1 MGKCVDENTS
11 VFTPNG
17 NVKIKDI
24 NIGDYVY
31 SMKDNEIVKRKVL
44 NKWNTT
50 KKQVKIIT
58 RNGKEIIT
66 SKEHRMFTQRGY
78 VASENLTTNDYLYS
92 LLTKMKGKYE
102 INDDELTFITGMI
115 FEGSCTENIFS
126 FTQEDN
132 EFKDYFLKSCD
143 NLGITHRET
152 EKKNCKAK
160 SYWFHKR
167 DGIVR
172 NLLKKYE
179 IYECNSHTKRLPK
192 CFFEMPLKQKYKF
205 ISIMFATDGY
215 VPNYNELRELVG
227 ITLANEKLIDDIQTL
242 LSTCGIYSK
251 KSYKKAILKDKTFD
265 SWRLEIPNE
274 YLKIIYENCYLYH
287 KQNRL
292 EKRYE
297 KMNSGY
303 IKPYCNR
310 TNYPKELLVNC
321 KEFKREVN
329 KQWNRNKTFK
339 KEIVEEFNNRT
350 HLLDDI
356 VYKDFFYDKIVSI
369 EYIDEEIPMVDIE
382 VEETHNF
389 IANGLVS
396 HNSKSDCTIIAFCFG
411 YNPSDDIMKIVGNPS
426 LVKPITQS
434 IVKMLKSDRFSKV
447 FPLFSKYNGK
457 DKNDMFKNCAET
469 EGTFTLADSKKSL
482 SFACYNKGTSID
494 GGRFNKQF
502 YDDVTQSDDRENVNA
517 HLKDRGKYNSQWKK
531 RQYDEFSVK
540 RWFTGTAYHRE
551 DFLSYIRKDLANKKE
566 LVIDE
571 STIKQLWNKFV
582 RLSEDRKTV
591 YISVP
596 KLADLDL
603 GEDKC
608 YCTFPQKYS
617 KAEAL
622 KELHGSENAKRRFY
636 AMEQQTPLPPE
647 TLGFDH
653 AYLKH
658 YDVLPSEI
666 KEGKCRTIV
675 IIDPNRKGKDNYAGL
690 IFKKPDSEDVY
701 YFVDCFYKKVGSKVA
716 IPQICERASHHKAD
730 IISFENNTVD
740 SYQMK
745 KEINGYMAKFGW
757 KEAKLNDFY
766 SVLNKEDKISMH
778 RDDIREKIVFPKQGM
793 YYEDS
798 DMGRAMSDIVNYSFE
813 VKPKNDDSIDCCA
826 MLIESES
833 KKTQNTIET
842 FDFW

>member
-1 MGKCVDENTS
+1 MAIIDDG
-11 VFTPNG
+11 
-17 NVKIKDI
+17 
-24 NIGDYVY
+24 VY
-31 SMKDNEIVKRKVL
+31 EWEEIYRELIEYTEQYTFK
-44 NKWNTT
+44 N
-50 KKQVKIIT
+50 
-58 RNGKEIIT
+58 
-66 SKEHRMFTQRGY
+66 
-78 VASENLTTNDYLYS
+78 NDY
-92 LLTKMKGKYE
+92 KVVYE
-102 INDDELTFITGMI
+102 
-115 FEGSCTENIFS
+115 
-126 FTQEDN
+126 
-132 EFKDYFLKSCD
+132 
-143 NLGITHRET
+143 
-152 EKKNCKAK
+152 
-160 SYWFHKR
+160 
-167 DGIVR
+167 
-172 NLLKKYE
+172 E
-179 IYECNSHTKRLPK
+179 I
-192 CFFEMPLKQKYKF
+192 
-205 ISIMFATDGY
+205 
-215 VPNYNELRELVG
+215 
-227 ITLANEKLIDDIQTL
+227 
-242 LSTCGIYSK
+242 
-251 KSYKKAILKDKTFD
+251 
-265 SWRLEIPNE
+265 
-274 YLKIIYENCYLYH
+274 
-287 KQNRL
+287 
-292 EKRYE
+292 
-297 KMNSGY
+297 
-303 IKPYCNR
+303 
-310 TNYPKELLVNC
+310 
-321 KEFKREVN
+321 
-329 KQWNRNKTFK
+329 KTFK
-339 KEIVEEFNNRT
+339 EFLYDYLHSHLYEHIELKENEEQSRKICKYVIIKLLPFITKKINEIDSKMSKNNNDMDLA
-350 HLLDDI
+350 LL
-356 VYKDFFYDKIVSI
+356 YKDYLELEDDLYAIASYRSLTHFAYYMERQDDDSQIVWKYNLKDTMGGIFYYSNMMILNN
-369 EYIDEEIPMVDIE
+369 ECEIQNLIKQCP
-382 VEETHNF
+382 T
-389 IANGLVS
+389 GYGK
-396 HNSKSDCTIIAFCFG
+396 SKSDCTIIAFCFG

-551 DFLSYIRKDLANKKE
+551 DFLSYISEDLSNKKE
-566 LVIDE
+566 LIIDE
-571 STIKQLWNKFV
+571 STIKQSWNKFV

-591 YISVP
+591 FIRVP

-617 KAEAL
+617 KTEAL

-636 AMEQQTPLPPE
+636 AMEQQRPLPPE
-647 TLGFDH
+647 SLGFDH

-716 IPQICERASHHKAD
+716 IPKICERASQHKAD

-740 SYQMK
+740 RYQMK
-745 KEINGYMAKFGW
+745 KEINSYMAKFGW

-778 RDDIREKIVFPKQGM
+778 RDDIREKIIFPKQGM

-813 VKPKNDDSIDCCA
+813 FKPKNDDSIDCCA

-842 FDFW
+842 FNFW

>member
-1 MGKCVDENTS
+1 MAIIDDGVYEWEEVYKDLIEYTEKYTFKNSDYKVVYEEIKTFKEFLYDYLHSHLYEHIELKENEEQSRKICKYVIIKLLPFITKKINEIDSKMNKNNNDMDLALLYKDYLELEDDLYAIASYRSLTHFAYYMERQDDDSQIVWKYNLKDTMGGIFYYSNMMILNNECEIQNLIKQCPTGYGKCIDENTS

-24 NIGDYVY
+24 NVGDYVY

-50 KKQVKIIT
+50 KNQVKIRT

-78 VASENLTTNDYLYS
+78 VESENLTTNDYLYS
-92 LLTKMKGKYE
+92 MLL
-102 INDDELTFITGMI
+102 
-115 FEGSCTENIFS
+115 
-126 FTQEDN
+126 QR
-132 EFKDYFLKSCD
+132 YF
-143 NLGITHRET
+143 
-152 EKKNCKAK
+152 
-160 SYWFHKR
+160 
-167 DGIVR
+167 
-172 NLLKKYE
+172 
-179 IYECNSHTKRLPK
+179 
-192 CFFEMPLKQKYKF
+192 
-205 ISIMFATDGY
+205 
-215 VPNYNELRELVG
+215 
-227 ITLANEKLIDDIQTL
+227 
-242 LSTCGIYSK
+242 
-251 KSYKKAILKDKTFD
+251 
-265 SWRLEIPNE
+265 
-274 YLKIIYENCYLYH
+274 YL
-287 KQNRL
+287 
-292 EKRYE
+292 
-297 KMNSGY
+297 
-303 IKPYCNR
+303 
-310 TNYPKELLVNC
+310 
-321 KEFKREVN
+321 
-329 KQWNRNKTFK
+329 
-339 KEIVEEFNNRT
+339 
-350 HLLDDI
+350 
-356 VYKDFFYDKIVSI
+356 DKIVSI

-517 HLKDRGKYNSQWKK
+517 HMKDRGKYNSQWKK

-571 STIKQLWNKFV
+571 STKKQLWNKFV

-636 AMEQQTPLPPE
+636 AMEQQKPLPPE
-647 TLGFDH
+647 SLGFDH

-716 IPQICERASHHKAD
+716 IPKICERASHHKAD

-778 RDDIREKIVFPKQGM
+778 RDDIREKIIFPKQGM

-813 VKPKNDDSIDCCA
+813 IKPKNDDSIDCCA

>member
-1 MGKCVDENTS
+1 MAIIDDGVYEWEEVYKDLIEYTEKYTFKNSDYKVVYEEIKTFKEFIYDYLHTHLYEHIELKENEEQSRKICKYVIIKLLPFITKKINEIDSKMNKNNNDMDLALLYKDYLELEDDLYAIASYRSLTHFAYYMERQDDDSQIVWKYNLKDTMGGIFYYSNMMILNNECEIQNLIKQCPTGYGKCIDENTN

-24 NIGDYVY
+24 NVGDCVY

-78 VASENLTTNDYLYS
+78 VASENLTTNDYLYA
-92 LLTKMKGKYE
+92 LL
-102 INDDELTFITGMI
+102 
-115 FEGSCTENIFS
+115 
-126 FTQEDN
+126 
-132 EFKDYFLKSCD
+132 
-143 NLGITHRET
+143 LGR
-152 EKKNCKAK
+152 
-160 SYWFHKR
+160 
-167 DGIVR
+167 
-172 NLLKKYE
+172 
-179 IYECNSHTKRLPK
+179 
-192 CFFEMPLKQKYKF
+192 
-205 ISIMFATDGY
+205 
-215 VPNYNELRELVG
+215 
-227 ITLANEKLIDDIQTL
+227 
-242 LSTCGIYSK
+242 
-251 KSYKKAILKDKTFD
+251 
-265 SWRLEIPNE
+265 
-274 YLKIIYENCYLYH
+274 
-287 KQNRL
+287 
-292 EKRYE
+292 
-297 KMNSGY
+297 
-303 IKPYCNR
+303 
-310 TNYPKELLVNC
+310 
-321 KEFKREVN
+321 
-329 KQWNRNKTFK
+329 
-339 KEIVEEFNNRT
+339 
-350 HLLDDI
+350 
-356 VYKDFFYDKIVSI
+356 FFYDKIVSI

-517 HLKDRGKYNSQWKK
+517 HMKDRGKYNSQWKK

-566 LVIDE
+566 LIVDE
-571 STIKQLWNKFV
+571 STKKQLWNKFV

-596 KLADLDL
+596 KLADLEL

-617 KAEAL
+617 KVEAL

-647 TLGFDH
+647 SLGFDH

-745 KEINGYMAKFGW
+745 KEINEYMAKFGW
-757 KEAKLNDFY
+757 KEAKVNDFY

-778 RDDIREKIVFPKQGM
+778 RDDIREKIIFPKQGM

-826 MLIESES
+826 MLIEFES